1 MSNALSLLREL
12 KHIHDEMAQRT
23 ARSGWQDA
31 GALWETA
38 EARFAALKEI
48 PLAGL
53 SGSERIEAR
62 QLIETLLN
70 QQKTLSAQARTWM
83 DQARPLLES
92 FDRHPVSSGPKP
104 AG

>member
-1 MSNALSLLREL
+1 MSSALSLLREL

-23 ARSGWQDA
+23 ARSDWQGA
-31 GALWETA
+31 GTLWETA

-48 PLAGL
+48 SLTGL
-53 SGSERIEAR
+53 SGSERAEAR
-62 QLIETLLN
+62 QLIEALLS
-70 QQKTLSAQARTWM
+70 QQKTLSAQAQAWM